1 MGRQTNVK
9 NVFEK
14 ERKNEGERKE
24 TRRRGR
30 SVEGMEGPM
39 MAISLYSVYDVA
51 AHFILT
57 KQSE

>member
-14 ERKNEGERKE
+14 ERKNKGERKE
-24 TRRRGR
+24 TRRGR

-39 MAISLYSVYDVA
+39 MAVSLYSVYDDA
-51 AHFILT
+51 THFILT